1 MRLPTGESVPVAVA
15 TDATVGDV
23 KQALQDIKGVS
34 PVHQKMSLSGKRLKD
49 RAVLA
54 EAGLSNGDEVD
65 VRVGLNGG
73 CSCCVNLCKALLI
86 LILFPFILLIMLFG
100 ILLWVLFLPFYLI
113 AKVPSGQF
121 LLIGVFAMIIT
132 PDLGSAVAKWAAVVL
147 SAWRST
153 WLESVSACPAA
164 PANGSARTWPM
175 PALKACTLQLQTC
188 ATREGYEGGSSHSVS
203 LSSRTPEPV

>member
-1 MRLPTGESVPVAVA
+1 MELNVRLPTGESVPVAVA

-54 EAGLSNGDEVD
+54 EAGLSSGDEVD

-73 CSCCVNLCKALLI
+73 CDCCVNLCKALLI

-100 ILLWVLFLPFYLI
+100 ILVWILFLPFYLI
-113 AKVPSGQF
+113 AKVPPGQF
-121 LLIGVFAMIIT
+121 LLIGVFQN
-132 PDLGSAVAKWAAVVL
+132 DLRSSPSVVL
-147 SAWRST
+147 LRSGLLLYCLRGGARG
-153 WLESVSACPAA
+153 WQVHLPAV
-164 PANGSARTWPM
+164 PRLRMDLRGCCRCRL
-175 PALKACTLQLQTC
+175 LKRVHYCD
-188 ATREGYEGGSSHSVS
+188 RRVRGGDM
-203 LSSRTPEPV
+203 